1 MPKPAVKE
9 ERGFR
14 YEKRTKEDL
23 KERANMK
30 GGAYATLFKPKYK
43 EWTPKDGKNRIR
55 ILPPTWKGA
64 KHYGLDVHVNYSIGA
79 DNQKFLSLSKH
90 GKGADPIAEARQE
103 AQKAGDKDF
112 AKKLYPNT
120 RILYWIIDRT
130 DEDEGPLLW
139 AAPFSFD
146 KALSNMCIDEDT
158 KDVMFIDGNDNPA
171 DGHDVRFYK
180 EGQGLMTKYDAAKMK
195 VLPKSNVHED
205 EDLEKEWLDF
215 IEDNPLPE
223 VLNFYDYDHIAA
235 AFGGAAGRDEDD
247 DDEKPATKR
256 VKTPA
261 ADEDD
266 EKPKGRQHVSH
277 RASDPDDDDA
287 PAPRTRGPRRD
298 PDDDETEAPPSRS
311 RQRTKPS
318 DGDDDDVQ
326 DEKPQ
331 RRATSRKPADDDD
344 DVVIEEKPARRTR
357 ATVTE
362 DDDPPSTRRTKPS
375 ADDGEEGSGSLR
387 ERLAR
392 RRSRSSDD
400 D

>member
-1 MPKPAVKE
+1 MPKQE

-14 YEKRTKEDL
+14 YQKRSKEDL

-30 GGAYATLFKPKYK
+30 GGAYATLFKSKYK

-55 ILPPTWKGA
+55 ILPCTWKGA
-64 KHYGLDVHVNYSIGA
+64 KHYGYDIFVNYSIGA

-90 GKGADPIAEARQE
+90 GLGADPLAEARQE

-112 AKKLYPNT
+112 AKKLYPNQ
-120 RILYWIIDRT
+120 RILYWIIDRA

-139 AAPFSFD
+139 AAPFTFD
-146 KALSNMCIDEDT
+146 KSLSNLCIDEDT
-158 KDVMFIDGNDNPA
+158 KDVMFIDDPA
-171 DGHDVRFYK
+171 TGRDVRFYK
-180 EGQGLMTKYDAAKMK
+180 EGQGLLTKYDAAKMK
-195 VLPKSNVHED
+195 VLPESNIHED
-205 EDLEKEWLDF
+205 EALENEWLDF
-215 IEDNPLPE
+215 IAENPLPE
-223 VLNFYDYDHIAA
+223 VLNFYKYDEIAA

-247 DDEKPATKR
+247 DGEDKQVSSRRKPA
-256 VKTPA
+256 A
-261 ADEDD
+261 A
-266 EKPKGRQHVSH
+266 
-277 RASDPDDDDA
+277 DDDDA
-287 PAPRTRGPRRD
+287 PPPRARRQPVADPDDDPPPRERGPRRD
-298 PDDDETEAPPSRS
+298 PDDHEIEASPRT
-311 RQRTKPS
+311 RQRARPS
-318 DGDDDDVQ
+318 AEPDDEVP

-331 RRATSRKPADDDD
+331 RRAASRQSRDPDDDG
-344 DVVIEEKPARRTR
+344 VVEEKPARRTR
-357 ATVTE
+357 TVAVE